1 MHATVTAVMI
11 AASVLVAGWALV
23 YVVRGKGLDDP
34 LFYGLAAIELG
45 LLGLLVGGSIALA
58 GTDRDVDAATFLGY
72 LLIALLIPPAAVVW
86 SLAEKSRWGT
96 AVLVAGCLV
105 VAVMVLRVQQVWD
118 AGA

>member
-1 MHATVTAVMI
+1 MHATVAAVMI

-23 YVVRGKGLDDP
+23 YVVRGKSLDDS

-45 LLGLLVGGSIALA
+45 LLALVLGGSIALA
-58 GTDRDVDAATFLGY
+58 GTDRDVDGATFLGY
-72 LLIALLIPPAAVVW
+72 LLTALLIVPGAVVW
-86 SLAEKSRWGT
+86 SLAEKSRWGM